1 MGVFLIIVIRRAIMG
16 YIRAEDVLPS
26 EVLTLVQEFIDG
38 QMLYVPKKDAG
49 RNTWGSISGTKE
61 YLEYRN
67 TQICTE
73 YRAGCSVHLLA
84 EKYCLSVKSIQ
95 RIVRTSRPS

>member
-1 MGVFLIIVIRRAIMG
+1 MMIRRAIMG

-38 QMLYVPKKDAG
+38 KMLYVPKKDAG
-49 RNTWGSISGTKE
+49 RSTWGSISGTRE

-67 TQICTE
+67 AQICSE

-84 EKYCLSVKSIQ
+84 EKYCLSDKSIQ
-95 RIVRTSRPS
+95 RIIRDSRPSAVT

>member
-1 MGVFLIIVIRRAIMG
+1 MG

-61 YLEYRN
+61 YLE
-67 TQICTE
+67 ICAE

-95 RIVRTSRPS
+95 RIVRTSGPS

>member
-1 MGVFLIIVIRRAIMG
+1 MG

-67 TQICTE
+67 TW
-73 YRAGCSVHLLA
+73 
-84 EKYCLSVKSIQ
+84 
-95 RIVRTSRPS
+95 VR